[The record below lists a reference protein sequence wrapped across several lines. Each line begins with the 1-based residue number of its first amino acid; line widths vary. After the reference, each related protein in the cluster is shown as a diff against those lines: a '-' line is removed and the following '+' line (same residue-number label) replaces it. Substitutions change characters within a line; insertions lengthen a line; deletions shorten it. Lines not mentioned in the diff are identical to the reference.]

1 MKRPPIQLSVLS
13 APQAPKNAPM
23 SIMPSSPMFTTPLRS
38 ENIPPSAA
46 KRSGV
51 VKTSVSEMRVD
62 HVMTS
67 ERCPALARVTETP
80 PSIPI
85 RPLVIA
91 SQPGRRAP
99 SCTAQAPAATPRP
112 PTTSGTAIE
121 RDVTGGSVSHSA
133 TMPSPIPALA
143 TCPAV
148 TSRFGRISAYELTV
162 GSPVVVAVAASCPSS
177 TGRG

>member
-1 MKRPPIQLSVLS
+1 
-13 APQAPKNAPM
+13 
-23 SIMPSSPMFTTPLRS
+23 
-38 ENIPPSAA
+38 
-46 KRSGV
+46 
-51 VKTSVSEMRVD
+51 MRVD

-121 RDVTGGSVSHSA
+121 RDVTGGSVSQSA
-133 TMPSPIPALA
+133 TMPSPIPGIA

-148 TSRFGRISAYELTV
+148 HDPLREDLGVRAHSGLSR
-162 GSPVVVAVAASCPSS
+162 
-177 TGRG
+177 RGCSRSFLPFVHR

>member
-121 RDVTGGSVSHSA
+121 RDVTGGSVTHSA
-133 TMPSPIPALA
+133 TMPSADA
-143 TCPAV
+143 R
-148 TSRFGRISAYELTV
+148 SRDV
-162 GSPVVVAVAASCPSS
+162 P
-177 TGRG
+177 RGHQPLREDLGVRAHSGLSRRGCSRSFLPFVHR